1 MVSGNAD
8 NLDFLCSDVAD
19 ADDTAIKAKKYQ
31 KQFNKQK
38 GMRTMNYTCIFF
50 GCLFIAMGVI
60 FAFGK
65 GHIHLKAWKNMPQ
78 KEKDKID
85 ILPLCRNIG
94 DVIMLNGI
102 LFLTK
107 GMWSGFHDHWFVC
120 AMVAWFIVAGLD
132 VWYISKGH
140 RYDHP

>member
-1 MVSGNAD
+1 
-8 NLDFLCSDVAD
+8 
-19 ADDTAIKAKKYQ
+19 
-31 KQFNKQK
+31 
-38 GMRTMNYTCIFF
+38 MRTMNYTCIFF
-50 GCLFIAMGVI
+50 GCLFIAMGII

-94 DVIMLNGI
+94 EVIMLNGI

-107 GMWSGFHDHWFVC
+107 GMWSGFRDHWFMC

>member
-19 ADDTAIKAKKYQ
+19 ADDTAIKNKKYQ

-50 GCLFIAMGVI
+50 GCLFIAMGLI
-60 FAFGK
+60 FALGK
-65 GHIHLKAWKNMPQ
+65 WHIHLKAWKNMPQ

-107 GMWSGFHDHWFVC
+107 GM
-120 AMVAWFIVAGLD
+120 
-132 VWYISKGH
+132 
-140 RYDHP
+140 

>member
-1 MVSGNAD
+1 
-8 NLDFLCSDVAD
+8 
-19 ADDTAIKAKKYQ
+19 
-31 KQFNKQK
+31 
-38 GMRTMNYTCIFF
+38 MRTMNYTCIFF
-50 GCLFIAMGVI
+50 GCLFITMELI

-65 GHIHLKAWKNMPQ
+65 GHTHLKAWKNMPQ

-94 DVIMLNGI
+94 EVIMLNGI

-107 GMWSGFHDHWFVC
+107 GMWSGFRDHWFMC

>member
-1 MVSGNAD
+1 
-8 NLDFLCSDVAD
+8 
-19 ADDTAIKAKKYQ
+19 
-31 KQFNKQK
+31 
-38 GMRTMNYTCIFF
+38 MNYTCIFF
-50 GCLFIAMGVI
+50 GCLFIAMGLI

-94 DVIMLNGI
+94 EVIMLNGI

-107 GMWSGFHDHWFVC
+107 GMWSGFRDHWFMCALVYVC
-120 AMVAWFIVAGLD
+120 NGCLVYRRWPGCLVHL
-132 VWYISKGH
+132 KG
-140 RYDHP
+140 PPI